1 MLCAGLEVEELTLAA
16 LQQHSHL
23 IINLNSHRLTA
34 ELLSMLGYGAALPS
48 LQLLEQTHLLQHL
61 LPLHAA
67 YIHRQQQQSG
77 RPLQQTACTILS
89 AQCSTSS
96 SSSSSPACEEDGL
109 QWRQLQHISSE
120 PQAYSALGQLWSCVH
135 GIKPSSGQQQQQQQ
149 QQQVQ
154 ALHDQHRRLQHA
166 NLLLRVLAGLDQHAS
181 VSQPAQAEV
190 VLTCLT
196 APLLVEALT
205 AAAVQLHCHVQQ
217 QARQQEAAR
226 QHDQYQ
232 QQQLQAEQQQHGA
245 LHVLAAASG
254 FKHAAA
260 DTYTLVMR
268 SLPAARRI
276 ARPFSSSSSCSSSST
291 AAADNPV
298 PSSCASGLES
308 DSLVQQLLQGV
319 APEECMQQHI
329 IRLAAKVRG
338 VWLSLPKLLAV

>member
-1 MLCAGLEVEELTLAA
+1 VLCAGLDVEEQTLAA

-34 ELLSMLGYGAALPS
+34 ELLSMLGYGAASPS

-67 YIHRQQQQSG
+67 YIYHQQQQSR
-77 RPLQQTACTILS
+77 RPLQQTACTIIS
-89 AQCSTSS
+89 TQCSTSS
-96 SSSSSPACEEDGL
+96 SSSSSPACEEDAL

-120 PQAYSALGQLWSCVH
+120 PQAYSALGQLWSCVN
-135 GIKPSSGQQQQQQQ
+135 GIKPSSGQQQQQQE
-149 QQQVQ
+149 Q

-205 AAAVQLHCHVQQ
+205 AAAVQLQRHVQQ

-245 LHVLAAASG
+245 LHVLGAASG

-276 ARPFSSSSSCSSSST
+276 ARPFSSSSNCSSST
-291 AAADNPV
+291 AAADSSV